1 MSKYY
6 CEYCQEQELKE
17 YIINSLGDVFCNEY
31 CKEQMQQFYKGNY
44 KIVEKKIDKI
54 LSNKESEE

>member
-1 MSKYY
+1 MQLEIQNVRT
-6 CEYCQEQELKE
+6 C
-17 YIINSLGDVFCNEY
+17 FCNEY

-44 KIVEKKIDKI
+44 KILEKKIDKI